1 MGAGVCGLACACELL
16 DRGADVTL
24 FEAGPGIGAD
34 ACSWWAGGMLAPWC
48 ERESAELE
56 VLRLGV
62 TSFDWWRRHTRSFVA
77 NGSLVVTHDRDGGEL
92 QRFAD
97 LTGGYRWLDRAEID
111 ELEPALGGRFSRGLL
126 VPGEAHVE
134 PRRALRDLLD
144 YIRGKGG
151 VVRFDSPRDP
161 ASIDADVVLDC
172 RGMAARDRQ
181 RDLRGVR
188 GEMVIVESDSFVL
201 SRPVRVLHPR
211 TPAYV
216 VPRGRGRF
224 LVGAT
229 MIENESRHPASVRSL
244 LDLLGAAWAL
254 APELGEA
261 AVLETGA
268 GLRPAYPD
276 NLPAV
281 RREGRVVS
289 VNGLF
294 RHGFLLA
301 PAYAGIAAVEALN
314 VGDGGG
320 A

>member
-1 MGAGVCGLACACELL
+1 MVGAGVCGLACACELV
-16 DRGADVTL
+16 DRGVEVDV
-24 FEAGPGIGAD
+24 FEAAPELGGAS
-34 ACSWWAGGMLAPWC
+34 CSWWAGGMLAPWC

-62 TSFDWWRRHTRSFVA
+62 TSFDWWRRHTGSFVD

-92 QRFAD
+92 ERFAE
-97 LTGGYRWLDRAEID
+97 LTGGYQWLDRGAID
-111 ELEPALGGRFSRGLL
+111 VLEPALGGRFSRGLL
-126 VPGEAHVE
+126 IPGEAHVE
-134 PRRALRDLLD
+134 PRRALRDLHD
-144 YIRGKGG
+144 YALARGAR
-151 VVRFDSPRDP
+151 VHFDCRRDP
-161 ASIDADVVLDC
+161 SAIDAEVVLDC
-172 RGMAARDRQ
+172 RGIAARDRQ
-181 RDLRGVR
+181 HDLRGVR
-188 GEMVIVESDSFVL
+188 GEMAIIESDSFEL
-201 SRPVRVLHPR
+201 NRPVRVLHPR

-216 VPRGRGRF
+216 VPRGGGRF

-229 MIENESRHPASVRSL
+229 MIENEGRHPASVRSL

-268 GLRPAYPD
+268 DLRPAYPD

-281 RREGRVVS
+281 RRDGRLVS

-301 PAYAGIAAVEALN
+301 PAFARRAADQAL
-314 VGDGGG
+314 GAGG
-320 A
+320 AA